1 MREGKCGT
9 YRGMVRVGFWACGEG
24 LLRIGGCLVV
34 ASLEPRTWG
43 RACDMLCMSREGMGW
58 PCRSW
63 PFCRRC
69 CARKMK
75 AGRWAMR
82 EKSGC
87 HAWAMHGLCW
97 TKVGLVQ
104 CCFGLAK
111 MDLKKKVKGPGP
123 KKKLTQ
129 DNKNK
134 IIIINKIKR

>member
-1 MREGKCGT
+1 MVHWSLVVTAGRGEPQLVGCCRGVTRGDWVCMVLSGGCGC
-9 YRGMVRVGFWACGEG
+9 WACSQEHASTGASMHG
-24 LLRIGGCLVV
+24 AWLLV
-34 ASLEPRTWG
+34 
-43 RACDMLCMSREGMGW
+43 D
-58 PCRSW
+58 
-63 PFCRRC
+63 
-69 CARKMK
+69 
-75 AGRWAMR
+75 RWAMQ

-111 MDLKKKVKGPGP
+111 MDLKKKVKGPRP